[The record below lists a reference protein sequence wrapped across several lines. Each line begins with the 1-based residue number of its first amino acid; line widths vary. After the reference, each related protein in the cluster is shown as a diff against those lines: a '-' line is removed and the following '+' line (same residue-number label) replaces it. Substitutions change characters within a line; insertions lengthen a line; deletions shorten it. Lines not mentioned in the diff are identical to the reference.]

1 MQEARRKPEGLIAW
15 HFRHFA
21 FLRVFYSSE
30 GESKTSG
37 TYEME
42 LFCGISQ
49 HNGHLTIL
57 TWKNLIQYKNSL
69 EYKVGCFSH
78 FSYVYIIN

>member
-42 LFCGISQ
+42 LFVELA
-49 HNGHLTIL
+49 NT
-57 TWKNLIQYKNSL
+57 T
-69 EYKVGCFSH
+69 VT
-78 FSYVYIIN
+78 

>member
-1 MQEARRKPEGLIAW
+1 MQKIVIVYLNLYEVSSLQNTEKKLTNSKYLKKTMQEARRKPEGLIAW

-30 GESKTSG
+30 GESKTSA

-42 LFCGISQ
+42 LFVALA
-49 HNGHLTIL
+49 NATV
-57 TWKNLIQYKNSL
+57 T
-69 EYKVGCFSH
+69 
-78 FSYVYIIN
+78 